1 MVKHCLDCNVEL
13 DINKN
18 WYKGYKR
25 ISHYRCKKCGTAY
38 QKRTPNYD
46 TNNTENNKLQMYVN
60 GKYVSRKH
68 PLYKPGKYK
77 TFSDAAFSSLINYV
91 KCVKGEVYIIS
102 NPAWKSWYK
111 IGKAVDSEDRCNG
124 YQTSSPHRDYSIVSK
139 ISVSNRGMGE
149 KIAHSL
155 AEGMSRERSNEW
167 FRIENLEEEDFDK
180 FLSLVKT
187 LTEEKVNGGV
197 STNKKSAR

>member
-1 MVKHCLDCNVEL
+1 MAKHCMDCGVEL
-13 DINKN
+13 DVTKN
-18 WYKGYKR
+18 WYEASER
-25 ISHYRCKKCGTAY
+25 DRHYRCKKCACINQRATSE
-38 QKRTPNYD
+38 KH
-46 TNNTENNKLQMYVN
+46 NKLQMYVN

-77 TFSDAAFSSLINYV
+77 TFNDAAFSSLINYV

-111 IGKAVDSEDRCNG
+111 IGKAVDTDDRCNG
-124 YQTSSPHRDYSIVSK
+124 YQTSSPHRDYNVVSK
-139 ISVSNRGMGE
+139 VSVSNRGIGE
-149 KIAHSL
+149 KIAHTL
-155 AEGMSRERSNEW
+155 AEGMCRERSNEW
-167 FRIENLEEEDFDK
+167 FRIENLEKEDFDK

>member
-1 MVKHCLDCNVEL
+1 MITCNTCNVEL
-13 DINKN
+13 TDINWSESWKSVN
-18 WYKGYKR
+18 RKQ
-25 ISHYRCKKCGTAY
+25 CKDCSAKYNSGSNAN
-38 QKRTPNYD
+38 R
-46 TNNTENNKLQMYVN
+46 MYVN
-60 GKYVSRKH
+60 GKYIPHTH
-68 PLYKPGKYK
+68 PLHKAGRFK

-91 KCVKGEVYIIS
+91 KCVKGEVYIVS

-111 IGKAVDSEDRCNG
+111 IGKAVDAEDRCNG
-124 YQTSSPHRDYSIVSK
+124 YQTSSPHRDYNIVSK
-139 ISVSNRGMGE
+139 ISVSNRGIGE
-149 KIAHSL
+149 KIAHTL

-167 FRIENLEEEDFDK
+167 FRIENLDSKDFDK